1 MNTKYEI
8 VLSAIKNKKRA
19 IVETRGFNSE
29 ALAKYH
35 YKMMQDYAANSKY
48 FNSVYSD
55 PLVEFIED
63 KNWKQEYSLTNFE
76 WTKEDGKYIR

>member
-8 VLSAIKNKKRA
+8 VLSAIKDKKRT

-29 ALAKYH
+29 ALANYH
-35 YKMMQDYAANSKY
+35 YKLLQDYAANSKY

-55 PLVEFIED
+55 PLVELNED
-63 KNWKQEYSLTNFE
+63 KNWKKEYTLTNFE
-76 WTKEDGKYIR
+76 WSKENGKYIR

>member
-8 VLSAIKNKKRA
+8 ILSAIKDKKRT

-29 ALAKYH
+29 ALANYH
-35 YKMMQDYAANSKY
+35 YKLLQDYAANSKY

-55 PLVEFIED
+55 PLVELNED
-63 KNWKQEYSLTNFE
+63 KNWKKEYTLTNFE
-76 WTKEDGKYIR
+76 WSKENGKYIR

>member
-8 VLSAIKNKKRA
+8 VLSAVKDKKRT

-29 ALAKYH
+29 ALANYH
-35 YKMMQDYAANSKY
+35 YKLLQDYAANSKY

-55 PLVEFIED
+55 PLVELNED
-63 KNWKQEYSLTNFE
+63 KNWKKEYTLTNFE
-76 WTKEDGKYIR
+76 WSKENGKYIR

>member
-8 VLSAIKNKKRA
+8 VLSAIKDKKRI

-29 ALAKYH
+29 ALANYH
-35 YKMMQDYAANSKY
+35 YKLLQDYAANSKY

-55 PLVEFIED
+55 PLVELNED
-63 KNWKQEYSLTNFE
+63 KNWKKEYTLTNFE
-76 WTKEDGKYIR
+76 WSKENGKYIR